1 MGFFFYITDFWFWR
15 WKTLFSVIRFQLD
28 KRALRS
34 YYINFFFCIYS
45 VAPFWKSVEQV
56 IESE

>member
-15 WKTLFSVIRFQLD
+15 WKTLFSIIQLRLD
-28 KRALRS
+28 KRALCS

-45 VAPFWKSVEQV
+45 VAPFLKSVEQA

>member
-15 WKTLFSVIRFQLD
+15 WKTLFSIVRLRLD
-28 KRALRS
+28 KSALRS

-45 VAPFWKSVEQV
+45 ATPLWKSVEDV
-56 IESE
+56 IEAE

>member
-15 WKTLFSVIRFQLD
+15 WKRLFSLIRLRLD
-28 KRALRS
+28 KSALRC
-34 YYINFFFCIYS
+34 YYINFFFCIYA
-45 VAPFWKSVEQV
+45 VAPLWKSVEDA